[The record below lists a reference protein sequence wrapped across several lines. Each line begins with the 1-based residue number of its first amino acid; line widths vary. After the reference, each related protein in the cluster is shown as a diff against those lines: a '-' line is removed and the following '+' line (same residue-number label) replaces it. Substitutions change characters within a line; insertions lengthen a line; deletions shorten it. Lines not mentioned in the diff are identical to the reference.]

1 MKKAKIPLS
10 RKGGKV
16 KIIVLIILIGMTGI
30 KVDSKSYTNIT
41 NDINYMDKLVSLDS
55 YKTQEVQKTTTTK
68 KKTTSK
74 TTTKKITTS
83 TKKTKSS
90 NKTTTIKNSKGTQI
104 ATYAKKFVGNPYV
117 HGGTSLTKG
126 TDCSGFT
133 QSIYKKYG
141 KSLPRTVAAQAKVG
155 TKVSFSSLQPG
166 DLVFYSNGGSTP
178 THVAIYIGSGKVI
191 HASNPR
197 DGIKISSVDIMKKV
211 TARRIKM

>member
-68 KKTTSK
+68 KTTTSK

-90 NKTTTIKNSKGTQI
+90 NKTTTKNSKGTQI

-141 KSLPRTVAAQAKVG
+141 KSLPRTVESQAKVG
-155 TKVSFSSLQPG
+155 TKVSFSKLQAG
-166 DLVFYSNGGSTP
+166 DLVFYSNGSSKP
-178 THVAIYIGSGKVI
+178 THVAIYIGNGKII

-197 DGIKISSVDIMKKV
+197 DGIKISSVNIMTKV
-211 TARRIKM
+211 TARRIKL